1 MIEKWTP
8 EERSAAES
16 YAWGCQ
22 TGGKRPVTLLEVELA
37 CQRNRALAA
46 LRRVRFI
53 CSNEGHAPCR
63 SGGISEGEV
72 CANFCGCEWPEEII
86 PIVDTAIAACEG
98 KL

>member
-1 MIEKWTP
+1 MSEKWTQ

-37 CQRNRALAA
+37 CQRNRALVALKAA
-46 LRRVRFI
+46 LDLFA
-53 CSNEGHAPCR
+53 EGHAIDRFDWGKSFLQADNIRELNELPGQLR
-63 SGGISEGEV
+63 
-72 CANFCGCEWPEEII
+72 A
-86 PIVDTAIAACEG
+86 AIATCEG